1 MKKIFTTL
9 LVSFVVLVG
18 AQAQNLK
25 IHFADG
31 TVQVHAVAA
40 IDSITFEDLAEPA
53 PAIAFTEAD
62 DVLHIT
68 PNGDFSYIYI
78 EIEKAELEELG
89 GAEAALLDFISI
101 FGADIIYEAYSG
113 EEVIEGVYSGYF
125 GPGEWV
131 IVAAGIDEAGNI
143 STDIFTYE
151 LAIPESGD
159 PVE

>member
-9 LVSFVVLVG
+9 LVSVVVLVG

-31 TVQVHAVAA
+31 TVQVHSVAA
-40 IDSITFEDLAEPA
+40 IDSITFEDLADPA
-53 PAIAFTEAD
+53 PAIAFTETD
-62 DVLHIT
+62 DNLHIT
-68 PNGDFSYIYI
+68 PNGDFLYIYWEYGKD
-78 EIEKAELEELG
+78 EIEEFG
-89 GAEAALLDFISI
+89 SAEAALLDYVNSM
-101 FGADIIYEAYSG
+101 GADIIYEAYSG

-131 IVAAGIDEAGNI
+131 IAAAGIDESGNLT
-143 STDIFTYE
+143 TDVFTHTVV
-151 LAIPESGD
+151 IPESGD